1 MNIIW
6 SPATVPPPAANYHQC
21 AMIPSGSTRL
31 HIAGQLGINELSEV
45 PESAE
50 DQIVLAWQ
58 NVRGVLQANRMDIQD
73 LISVRIYMVNRED
86 LEVYQRAKER
96 IPFDVGALPTTF
108 LFVNGL
114 FDKNWKVEIEAEAAK
129 RFQGS
134 DILRH
139 F

>member
-31 HIAGQLGINELSEV
+31 HIAGQLGIDEYGKV
-45 PESAE
+45 PTSTEE
-50 DQIVLAWQ
+50 QMVLAWQ
-58 NVRGVLQANRMDIQD
+58 NLRGVLQANRMDIQD
-73 LISVRIYMVNRED
+73 LISVRIYMVNRQD
-86 LEVYQRAKER
+86 LSEYQRAKTR
-96 IPFDVGALPTTF
+96 IPFEVGGLPTTL

-114 FDKNWKVEIEAEAAK
+114 FDENWKVEIEAEAAK
-129 RFQGS
+129 RFQISEVLGN
-134 DILRH
+134 

>member
-86 LEVYQRAKER
+86 LEGYQRAKER
-96 IPFDVGALPTTF
+96 IPFDVGSLPTTF

>member
-31 HIAGQLGINELSEV
+31 HIAGQLGINEYGEV
-45 PESAE
+45 PTSAE
-50 DQIVLAWQ
+50 EQIVLAWQ
-58 NVRGVLQANRMDIQD
+58 NLRGVLHANRMDIPD
-73 LISVRIYMVNRED
+73 LISVRIYMVNRQD
-86 LEVYQRAKER
+86 LSEYQRAKTR
-96 IPFDVGALPTTF
+96 IPFDVGGLPTTF
-108 LFVNGL
+108 LFVSGL
-114 FDKNWKVEIEAEAAK
+114 FDENWKVEIEAEAAK